1 MVVGVNFANSSS
13 NPSSSMGREKVFNK
27 VHKRVGKKKVR
38 EWERNCFHVL
48 INWLIVYLLGVN
60 AHQVVGI
67 KKNVA

>member
-13 NPSSSMGREKVFNK
+13 NK
-27 VHKRVGKKKVR
+27 VHKRVEKKKVR
-38 EWERNCFHVL
+38 EWERNCFRVL